1 MDTQGETEEDTK
13 VKELQKKKAAAM
25 KLMQEKEKLI
35 EEGLKS

>member
-1 MDTQGETEEDTK
+1 MDKEGEVEEDSK
-13 VKELQKKKAAAM
+13 AKELQKKKAAAM